1 MTDPNVPADDE
12 DTFVRNEGEDPAAA
26 PAGDPTLAPP
36 PPAEGA
42 ERPGEVGDAMAEI
55 HRRGQL
61 KGKDD
66 IKGKIRVLSRKDLE
80 EIIAGLLKKYGAL
93 SSQDLIAQLGALE
106 MQMNQVNAKHERDL
120 EALRAEAN
128 AALEAQRR
136 QFEEEIARIRE
147 AAEAQVRERL
157 LELER
162 LLEVERGRTADLEA
176 KLAALQ
182 AELEKLQH
190 ELAMAK
196 AAIDSEDKRTKADLL
211 KLIEELKARIFELEM
226 ALDYFDLEQEFGYD
240 QFVAEA
246 ESLAKKLEGAGGDKA
261 MQIFSRAKEIQATG
275 KADHEKFQALLQKMY
290 EAKASVGVVVDLAK
304 LMRKCEAAAAR
315 TKDVA
320 LTYENAK

>member
-1 MTDPNVPADDE
+1 MTDSNMPGPEE
-12 DTFVRNEGEDPAAA
+12 DTFLRPEGEEE
-26 PAGDPTLAPP
+26 AGTLAPP
-36 PPAEGA
+36 PPEGSAPAAAEEGKPA
-42 ERPGEVGDAMAEI
+42 EVGDAMAEI

-66 IKGKIRVLSRKDLE
+66 IKGRIRVLSRKDLE

-106 MQMNQVNAKHERDL
+106 MQMNQANAKHEKDL
-120 EALRAEAN
+120 DALRAEAN
-128 AALEAQRR
+128 AALEAQRK
-136 QFEEEIARIRE
+136 QFEEEMARARE

-190 ELAMAK
+190 ELALAK
-196 AAIDSEDKRTKADLL
+196 AALDTDDKRTKADLL
-211 KLIEELKARIFELEM
+211 KLIEELRARIFELEM

-290 EAKASVGVVVDLAK
+290 ESKGSIGVVVDLAK
-304 LMRKCEAAAAR
+304 LMRRCEAAAAR
-315 TKDVA
+315 TKDVT